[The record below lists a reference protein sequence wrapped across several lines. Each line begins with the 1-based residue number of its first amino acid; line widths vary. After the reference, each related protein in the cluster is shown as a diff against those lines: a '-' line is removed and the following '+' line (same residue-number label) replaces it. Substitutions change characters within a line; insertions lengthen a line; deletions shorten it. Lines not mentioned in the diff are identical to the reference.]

1 MEIYNQLP
9 EELQNKVFYFMSHP
23 CADMIKKSYLERIN
37 TWGDTV
43 RKFTAR
49 IPKGETQPIEFNLH
63 KYDEE
68 FWNRLIEKIRKEK
81 ERYNILTELDDM
93 RNEDY
98 DAYTGNVFD
107 PDLDWYIDS
116 VWWGNPE

>member
-9 EELQNKVFYFMSHP
+9 KELQSKVFHFMSHP

-49 IPKGETQPIEFNLH
+49 IPKGKTQPIEFELH

-81 ERYNILTELDDM
+81 ERYNILTELYAM
-93 RNEDY
+93 RDEDY

>member
-9 EELQNKVFYFMSHP
+9 KELQSKVFHFMSHP

-49 IPKGETQPIEFNLH
+49 IPKGKTEPIEFELH

-81 ERYNILTELDDM
+81 ECYNILTELYAM
-93 RNEDY
+93 R
-98 DAYTGNVFD
+98 
-107 PDLDWYIDS
+107 L
-116 VWWGNPE
+116 